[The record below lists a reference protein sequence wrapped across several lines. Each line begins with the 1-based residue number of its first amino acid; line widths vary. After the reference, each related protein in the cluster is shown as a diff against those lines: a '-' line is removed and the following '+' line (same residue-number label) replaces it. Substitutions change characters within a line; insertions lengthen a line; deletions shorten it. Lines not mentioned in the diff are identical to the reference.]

1 MAEPLFRKIDCLM
14 LPVPDV
20 EEALAFYRDRLG
32 QPLLWKCPTA
42 AAVGFPDSSAELVLR
57 QSTEAPE
64 VDIMV
69 DSAPEAAEKI
79 VAAGGSIVAG
89 PFDIRIGKCVV
100 VRDPFGNV
108 LVLLDS
114 SKGLLK
120 TDSEGN
126 VL

>member
-1 MAEPLFRKIDCLM
+1 MPKPLFRKIDCLM
-14 LPVPDV
+14 LSVPDV
-20 EEALAFYRDRLG
+20 EKALEFYRDRLG

-69 DSAPEAAEKI
+69 DSAPEAAEQI
-79 VAAGGSIVAG
+79 VASGGTVLAG

-100 VRDPFGNV
+100 VKDPFGNV
-108 LVLLDS
+108 LVLLDA